1 MRLVN
6 LYTSQAELS
15 MKKNPLE
22 LERPAMVK
30 FGRNNRHMTSEWY
43 VSFHGGDE
51 KASLNNIHVYST
63 DGNELRKALN
73 KKSLPAGV
81 TLRELRGFVFG
92 PDRNLYV
99 VNSYF
104 EYSEVLKF
112 KGALNKDGQHDF
124 AGVFVKRHAEVNP
137 GIDHP
142 FNVAFDS
149 QGDLYVSS
157 QNTSLVARY
166 HGPASKTG
174 QPGMPM
180 PFPEGLNLDMDL
192 PPGTFVPSAK
202 LASKGLMEVRA
213 VIFAP
218 NGDLFVADRAAD
230 CVRIYEAGTG
240 RYLRNLVSRSDQLDK
255 PIHLLLSP
263 DARYLLI
270 GSGGNDSILRHD
282 VHRNSA
288 SVFVRPKSGG
298 LNGPAGMAVGDDG
311 FLYVASRNSK
321 EILCYGWIDGRPR
334 GKPFIT
340 NLPDNP
346 EFLML
351 VEH

>member
-1 MRLVN
+1 M
-6 LYTSQAELS
+6 S
-15 MKKNPLE
+15 K
-22 LERPAMVK
+22 
-30 FGRNNRHMTSEWY
+30 EWY
-43 VSFHGGDE
+43 VSFHGGE
-51 KASLNNIHVYST
+51 EEASLNNIHVYST
-63 DGNELRKALN
+63 DGMKLRKALN
-73 KKSLPAGV
+73 KKSITGGV

-92 PDRNLYV
+92 PDQNLYV

-124 AGVFVKRHAEVNP
+124 AGVFVKRHADTNP

-149 QGDLYVSS
+149 DGDLYVSS

-166 HGPASKTG
+166 HGPASKVG

-180 PFPEGLNLDMDL
+180 PLPESLDLDMDL

-202 LASKGLMEVRA
+202 LASKGLLEVRG
-213 VIFAP
+213 VIVTP
-218 NGDLFVADRAAD
+218 NNDLYVADRAGD
-230 CVRIYEAGTG
+230 CVRIYEARTG
-240 RYLRNLVSRSDQLDK
+240 RYVRNLVSGSNQLDK

-263 DARYLLI
+263 DGRYLLI

-282 VHRNSA
+282 VRQNST
-288 SVFVRPKSGG
+288 SVFVTSKSGG
-298 LNGPAGMAVGDDG
+298 LNGPAGMAFGDDG

-321 EILCYGWIDGRPR
+321 EILRYGWIDGQPR
-334 GKPFIT
+334 GKPFIE

-351 VEH
+351 LGR